1 MKKPQQDNKLIFIL
15 NAGSSSLKFAL
26 ISEYM
31 NKVLY
36 GIVSE
41 IGKHPIL
48 TINGNIKSIECIS
61 HKDAL
66 KKILESIAEYGIS
79 MKQIRAV
86 GHRVVHGGINLTV
99 PALTTPGVI
108 KEIAACT
115 HLAPLHNPHNLSGIN
130 AIADLFPKLPQIACF
145 DTAFHSSNPTVA
157 TSYALPINYVSEGF
171 RRFGFHGL
179 SYSSIVE
186 NLPRLSGQPL
196 PSKLLAF
203 HLGNGASEC
212 AIVDGKSVATTMGYS
227 PLGGLTMGT
236 RTGDIDGIA
245 VLRLAE
251 SLGIPETKSLLN
263 EQSGLAGL
271 TGGTSN
277 MAELLASRA
286 PEAKFAVEH
295 FCYWAVRHAGS
306 MIAAMGGLDA
316 IVFTGGIGEN
326 AHLVRS
332 KIICGLRWVGVEISE
347 ARNRDGSLCIHHPQS
362 RSEIWIVPA
371 DEEKE
376 IARHVVRAL
385 FQG

>member
-1 MKKPQQDNKLIFIL
+1 MEKIQQENKLIFVL

-26 ISEYM
+26 LGKGM

-36 GIVSE
+36 GLVSE
-41 IGKHPIL
+41 IGKHSTL
-48 TINGNIKSIECIS
+48 TVAGDARSIECIS

-66 KKILESIAEYGIS
+66 KKIFDAVAEYGIS

-86 GHRVVHGGINLTV
+86 GHRIVHGGVNLTSPMLV
-99 PALTTPGVI
+99 TQDVI
-108 KEIAACT
+108 TEIRACQR
-115 HLAPLHNPHNLSGIN
+115 LAPLHNPHNLSGIN
-130 AIADLFPKLPQIACF
+130 AIAALFPELPQIACF

-157 TSYALPINYVSEGF
+157 TSYALPTNYVSEGF

-186 NLPRLSGQPL
+186 NLPKLSGHPL

-251 SLGIPETKSLLN
+251 SLGIPETESLLN

-271 TGGTSN
+271 TGGKSN
-277 MAELLASRA
+277 MAELLASQA

-306 MIAAMGGLDA
+306 MITAMGGLDA

-326 AHLVRS
+326 AHSVRS
-332 KIICGLRWVGVEISE
+332 KIIHSLSWLGVEISE
-347 ARNRDGSLCIHHPQS
+347 ARNRDGSSCIHHPHS

-376 IARHVVRAL
+376 IARHVVRVL
-385 FQG
+385 F

>member
-1 MKKPQQDNKLIFIL
+1 M
-15 NAGSSSLKFAL
+15 
-26 ISEYM
+26 
-31 NKVLY
+31 
-36 GIVSE
+36 
-41 IGKHPIL
+41 
-48 TINGNIKSIECIS
+48 
-61 HKDAL
+61 
-66 KKILESIAEYGIS
+66 
-79 MKQIRAV
+79 
-86 GHRVVHGGINLTV
+86 
-99 PALTTPGVI
+99 
-108 KEIAACT
+108 
-115 HLAPLHNPHNLSGIN
+115 
-130 AIADLFPKLPQIACF
+130 
-145 DTAFHSSNPTVA
+145 
-157 TSYALPINYVSEGF
+157 
-171 RRFGFHGL
+171 
-179 SYSSIVE
+179 
-186 NLPRLSGQPL
+186 

-251 SLGIPETKSLLN
+251 SLGIPETESLLN

-271 TGGTSN
+271 TGGNSN
-277 MAELLASRA
+277 MAELLVSQA

-326 AHLVRS
+326 AHSVRS
-332 KIICGLRWVGVEISE
+332 KIIHSLSWMGVEISE
-347 ARNRDGSLCIHHPQS
+347 ARNRDGSLRIHHPHS
-362 RSEIWIVPA
+362 RPEIWIVPA

-385 FQG
+385 F

>member
-1 MKKPQQDNKLIFIL
+1 MEKERHDSKLIFAL

-26 ISEYM
+26 INELM

-36 GIVSE
+36 GLVSE
-41 IGKHPIL
+41 IGKNSIL
-48 TINGNIKSIECIS
+48 TVNGNIESIDCTS
-61 HKDAL
+61 HKNAL
-66 KKILESIAEYGIS
+66 EKIFTSIAKHGIS
-79 MKQIRAV
+79 MKQTCAV
-86 GHRVVHGGINLTV
+86 GHRIVHGGVNLTAPMRV
-99 PALTTPGVI
+99 TSDVI
-108 KEIAACT
+108 AEIRACQ

-130 AIADLFPKLPQIACF
+130 AIADIFPELPQIACF
-145 DTAFHSSNPTVA
+145 DTAFHSGNPAVA

-186 NLPRLSGQPL
+186 TLPKLSGHPL
-196 PSKLLAF
+196 PGKLLAF

-236 RTGDIDGIA
+236 RLGDIDGIA

-251 SLGIPETKSLLN
+251 SLGIAETESLLN
-263 EQSGLAGL
+263 ERSGLAGL
-271 TGGTSN
+271 ACGKSN
-277 MAELLASRA
+277 MAELLASQA

-316 IVFTGGIGEN
+316 IAFTGGIGEN
-326 AHLVRS
+326 AHSVRS
-332 KIICGLRWVGVEISE
+332 KIIRGLSWLGVEISE
-347 ARNRDGSLCIHHPQS
+347 ARNRDGSLRIDHPNS

-385 FQG
+385 G

>member
-1 MKKPQQDNKLIFIL
+1 MEKVQRDDQLIFVL
-15 NAGSSSLKFAL
+15 NAGSSSLKFSL
-26 ISEYM
+26 IDKFM
-31 NKVLY
+31 HKVLY
-36 GIVSE
+36 GHVSE
-41 IGKHPIL
+41 IGRNSTL
-48 TINGNIKSIECIS
+48 TVNDDVESIQCKS

-66 KKILESIAEYGIS
+66 EKIFAAVDKYGIS
-79 MKQIRAV
+79 MKKICAV
-86 GHRVVHGGINLTV
+86 GHRVVHGGKNLTAPMLV
-99 PALTTPGVI
+99 TPDVI
-108 KEIAACT
+108 TEIESCQ

-130 AIADLFPKLPQIACF
+130 AIAALYPELPQIACF

-186 NLPRLSGQPL
+186 NLPILSGHPL

-212 AIVDGKSVATTMGYS
+212 AIVDGNSVATTMGYS

-245 VLRLAE
+245 VLRLAA
-251 SLGIPETKSLLN
+251 SLGIPETESLLN

-271 TGGTSN
+271 AGGKSN
-277 MAELLASRA
+277 MKELLASQA

-316 IVFTGGIGEN
+316 IVFTGGIGEK
-326 AHLVRS
+326 AHSVRS
-332 KIICGLRWVGVEISE
+332 KIIHGLSWLGVEISE
-347 ARNRDGSLCIHHPQS
+347 ARNRDGSVRIHHPHS

-385 FQG
+385 L